1 MVVHVYRSI
10 YRYEKMH
17 IQPWTVL
24 SRLANS
30 VHSLHIWR
38 KYICDCN
45 TLQHT
50 GCLPCSYLM
59 CMYIQMCA
67 YGCIY
72 MYMCVCV
79 SRARA
84 FKTTSDIYFPC
95 TTSVAA
101 CCSVLQN
108 DIWHISSMHYAHI
121 VTLPV
126 QSKCP
131 TYIELY
137 ISATH
142 TFRHMSALTHVRKPS
157 GLPMLEGYNFSK
169 SQLAT
174 QLTVWN
180 Q

>member
-1 MVVHVYRSI
+1 MHISPWLYMYIVLYIDTKKCIYNHGQCCRDWQILCTHSI
-10 YRYEKMH
+10 YDINIYATATH
-17 IQPWTVL
+17 
-24 SRLANS
+24 
-30 VHSLHIWR
+30 
-38 KYICDCN
+38 CN
-45 TLQHT
+45 TLAVFRAVI
-50 GCLPCSYLM
+50 L
-59 CMYIQMCA
+59 CA
-67 YGCIY
+67 YTY
-72 MYMCVCV
+72 VYVCV
-79 SRARA
+79 SRGHVPSKQHLTYISRVLRVLQR
-84 FKTTSDIYFPC
+84 
-95 TTSVAA
+95 VAA

>member
-1 MVVHVYRSI
+1 M
-10 YRYEKMH
+10 
-17 IQPWTVL
+17 L
-24 SRLANS
+24 SRLASS
-30 VHSLHIWR
+30 VHLFHIYLYIWYT
-38 KYICDCN
+38 YICDCS
-45 TLQHT
+45 TLAVFRA
-50 GCLPCSYLM
+50 LNL
-59 CMYIQMCA
+59 CA
-67 YGCIY
+67 CIY
-72 MYMCVCV
+72 KCVPMAVYICICVCV
-79 SRARA
+79 SRGHVPSKQHLTYISRVLRVLQR
-84 FKTTSDIYFPC
+84 
-95 TTSVAA
+95 VAA